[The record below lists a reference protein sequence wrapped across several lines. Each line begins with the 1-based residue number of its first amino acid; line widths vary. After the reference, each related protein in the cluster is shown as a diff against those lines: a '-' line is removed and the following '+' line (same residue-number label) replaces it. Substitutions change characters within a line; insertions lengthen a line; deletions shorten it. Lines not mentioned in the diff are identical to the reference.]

1 MSDVFEPHTDP
12 THDPS
17 SLPEHRDPPGWPIPV
32 GIISIALA
40 GLGLVCGG
48 LGLASMPFLP
58 KMMGGAMN
66 GDPLPPTLVFGPI
79 DYAIAGFGLLNTFF
93 LLFGGIMLVGRRPIA
108 RTLHLVYSVAAMPL
122 SIVQM
127 VRNFDKQS
135 QMAQWATDYPN
146 NEMAKAINSGA
157 TSQQIGEIFGLV
169 LGVGIGIGFP
179 LFVFIWFMLVKPKS
193 TDITGTVEGVY

>member
-1 MSDVFEPHTDP
+1 MSDVFDPHSEASQDHTG
-12 THDPS
+12 
-17 SLPEHRDPPGWPIPV
+17 LPEHREPPGWPIPV

-58 KMMGGAMN
+58 KMMEGAMN
-66 GDPLPPTLVFGPI
+66 GDPLPPTMVFGPI
-79 DYAIAGFGLLNTFF
+79 DYAIGALGLAFAVV

-108 RTLHLVYSVAAMPL
+108 RPIHLIYALAAMPL
-122 SIVQM
+122 SITQM
-127 VRNFDKQS
+127 VRGFDKQG

-157 TSQQIGEIFGLV
+157 TGQQIGEIFGLV

-179 LFVFIWFMLVKPKS
+179 LFLFIWFMLVKPKP

>member
-1 MSDVFEPHTDP
+1 MSAADP

-40 GLGLVCGG
+40 GLGSAAGSVSRRCP
-48 LGLASMPFLP
+48 SSPT
-58 KMMGGAMN
+58 N

-79 DYAIAGFGLLNTFF
+79 DYAIAGFGLLNTVF

-122 SIVQM
+122 SIFQM